1 MNSLETIQKID
12 SDVLIGIKEPLIM
25 WGKKNS
31 TIEVNYSWESIF
43 QKYHFDVLSG
53 DKKAVSAR
61 DNAIVTMIRTSK
73 NPTYEMWLYLTYILS
88 KEKK

>member
-1 MNSLETIQKID
+1 
-12 SDVLIGIKEPLIM
+12 M

-31 TIEVNYSWESIF
+31 NIDINYSWESIF

-53 DKKAVSAR
+53 DQMAVNTR
-61 DNAIVTMIRTSK
+61 DNAIVTMIRTSQT
-73 NPTYEMWLYLTYILS
+73 PTYEMWLYLTYILS